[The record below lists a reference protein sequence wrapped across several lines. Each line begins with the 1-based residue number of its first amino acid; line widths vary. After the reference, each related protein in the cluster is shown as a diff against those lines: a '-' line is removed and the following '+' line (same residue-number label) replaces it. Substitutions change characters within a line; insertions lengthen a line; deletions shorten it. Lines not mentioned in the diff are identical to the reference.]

1 MNNRKNNR
9 GHLDFDVKKS
19 RYNTYASSA
28 YNDERKDQFLKILIV
43 VSIFLL
49 AVIVILFLACSND
62 RSIPAFN
69 QQTDGSNSSANAQ
82 APNKDEHPYAT
93 VPTKQNYIAS
103 GNGTGLGA
111 LDLNSEY
118 ALLIDLS
125 TMEAIASKKA
135 DEQIYPASMT
145 KVMTILVACDLISDL
160 DDTYV
165 IKKSV
170 LNKVPYGASNA
181 RLSEHIGR
189 TVTVKDLLYGV
200 SYCSGA
206 DAVLCLLDYFNL
218 SVDEFAALM
227 NKKAAE
233 IGLTNTRFGGAIGM
247 DTEVNQTTCRE
258 MAAIMAYAMDN
269 PLCREVFGGE
279 KYVLTYITE
288 LSYSHGTL
296 VRTVSGSM
304 GMSPST
310 LVKGYTV
317 LAAKSG
323 FEDLAQHCLVSYIQ
337 NTQTG
342 EYFILVTAFA
352 DGNKTDP
359 INDFVDI
366 FKTVKP

>member
-69 QQTDGSNSSANAQ
+69 QQPDGSNSSANVQ

-103 GNGTGLGA
+103 GSGTGLGS
-111 LDLNSEY
+111 LDLSSEY

-125 TMEAIASKKA
+125 TMQAIASKKA

-145 KVMTILVACDLISDL
+145 KVMTVVVACDLITDL
-160 DDTYV
+160 DDEYTLKKEV
-165 IKKSV
+165 IDQI
-170 LNKVPYGASNA
+170 PQGASSA
-181 RLSEHIGR
+181 WLKDYIGQR
-189 TVTVKDLLYGV
+189 VTVKDLLYGIT
-200 SYCSGA
+200 YRSGA
-206 DAVLCLLDYFNL
+206 DAVLCLLDYLGL
-218 SVDEFAALM
+218 SVKEFAALM
-227 NKKAAE
+227 NEKAQE
-233 IGLTNTRFGGAIGM
+233 IGLTKTHFGGAIGM
-247 DTEVNQTTCRE
+247 DTENNTTTCRE
-258 MAAIMAYAMDN
+258 IAAIMAYAMDN
-269 PLCREVFGGE
+269 PLCRELFGGE
-279 KYVLTYITE
+279 MYSLKYITE
-288 LSYSHGTL
+288 LSYYHGTINTTI
-296 VRTVSGSM
+296 VRTM
-304 GMSPST
+304 GESSSS
-310 LVKGYTV
+310 LVNGYNI
-317 LAAKSG
+317 LATKSG
-323 FEDLAQHCLVSYIQ
+323 FETLAQHCLVSYIQ
-337 NTQTG
+337 NTQKG